1 MNKSESKKILAW
13 SLHLGDYSFVIEHI
27 PGKDN
32 VVADALSRLFEI
44 NQEVKDGKKESEW
57 LQEEVQKV
65 ITIVNKSRYIQR
77 KDAATTP
84 IEQTA
89 MHAFFVKEFTTAN
102 FFKDALRLNFTQLF
116 VHPAHN
122 LKAYCDDFSTRC
134 ALSLSLYLLFYRFIP
149 LTTQ

>member
-65 ITIVNKSRYIQR
+65 IAIVNKSRYNRGRMQLR
-77 KDAATTP
+77 HLLNR
-84 IEQTA
+84 QLC
-89 MHAFFVKEFTTAN
+89 MHA
-102 FFKDALRLNFTQLF
+102 
-116 VHPAHN
+116 
-122 LKAYCDDFSTRC
+122 S
-134 ALSLSLYLLFYRFIP
+134 
-149 LTTQ
+149 